1 MALEKEG
8 SALGRGTGSREA
20 SGRVAHGRVGTHLST
35 RIPRVGRWARAFTW
49 VCFVIVTASFLA
61 FVASGAF
68 GDSLE
73 ATILAVT
80 FQTLGLL
87 GLLRSFVVGAHTTPT
102 GVRIVSW
109 LRTREFVW
117 RDVRRCD
124 AIPYSGMLSKG
135 IETRLLSMIQI
146 TLVGGSQVSLH
157 ASVTTP
163 RAALDQARALNDII
177 RTHRDDHR

>member
-1 MALEKEG
+1 
-8 SALGRGTGSREA
+8 
-20 SGRVAHGRVGTHLST
+20 
-35 RIPRVGRWARAFTW
+35 
-49 VCFVIVTASFLA
+49 VTASFLA
-61 FVASGAF
+61 FVASGSF
-68 GDSLE
+68 GDPLGV
-73 ATILAVT
+73 AILAVA

-117 RDVRRCD
+117 RDVRRSD

-146 TLVGGSQVSLH
+146 TLVGGSQDSLH